1 MDMVVNTKL
10 IKAKRKKKLW
20 SQERLAEASGL
31 SVRTIQR
38 IESSGNASPESIKSL
53 SCAFECDNS
62 ELILP
67 TGIST
72 DVNYSNSQFGLYIH
86 LVVLFTWL
94 VVFAPLW
101 SRMSEANV
109 ADKVV
114 LNWSLALVS
123 VALVG
128 LSILFFNLTV
138 KVNKREV
145 VWYFGPKF
153 WRKSL
158 PISEVVECSV
168 VQNSFLNGFGIRDI
182 GTGWLYNVSGL
193 LAVEMKLKS
202 GSVIRL
208 GTNEPEFL
216 KNAIESA
223 RLQTED

>member
-1 MDMVVNTKL
+1 MIVNTKL
-10 IKAKRKKKLW
+10 IKTKRKNKLW
-20 SQERLAEASGL
+20 SQEQLAEVSGL
-31 SVRTIQR
+31 SARTIQR
-38 IESSGNASPESIKSL
+38 IESLGNASPESIKSL
-53 SCAFECDNS
+53 SCAFECDSS

-67 TGIST
+67 KEFST

-86 LVVLFTWL
+86 LAVLFTW
-94 VVFAPLW
+94 FIAFIPLW
-101 SRMSEANV
+101 SKMSEAEL
-109 ADKVV
+109 AEKAII
-114 LNWSLALVS
+114 NWSLALVS
-123 VALVG
+123 LV
-128 LSILFFNLTV
+128 LVSVSILFFNLTV

-153 WRKSL
+153 WCKSL
-158 PISEVVECSV
+158 PIGEVIECRV
-168 VQNSFLNGFGIRDI
+168 VQNSLLNGFGIRDI

-223 RLQTED
+223 RLQNGN